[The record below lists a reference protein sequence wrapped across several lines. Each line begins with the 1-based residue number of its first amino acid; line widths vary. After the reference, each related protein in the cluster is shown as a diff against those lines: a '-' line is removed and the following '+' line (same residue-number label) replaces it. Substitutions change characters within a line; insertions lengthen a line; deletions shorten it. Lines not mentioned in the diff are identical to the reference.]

1 MSEQP
6 PVPSEQSA
14 QTAPLAGQPAAPALP
29 VQAAE
34 AQRQPGLQE
43 RATVIADE
51 KPEVAA
57 GAAFAAGFVFA
68 MILRRLAS

>member
-1 MSEQP
+1 
-6 PVPSEQSA
+6 V
-14 QTAPLAGQPAAPALP
+14 APAPPL
-29 VQAAE
+29 QATD
-34 AQRQPGLQE
+34 AQQQPGLQE
-43 RATVIADE
+43 RATAIVDE

>member
-1 MSEQP
+1 
-6 PVPSEQSA
+6 VA
-14 QTAPLAGQPAAPALP
+14 QQ
-29 VQAAE
+29 
-34 AQRQPGLQE
+34 QPGFQE
-43 RATVIADE
+43 RATAIADE